1 MSDVVLLKET
11 DLVSSTFL
19 SPDTV
24 RAMWSKTYNADGLP
38 DWTHIFPYYDE
49 RVVFQDCIQRIEG
62 FENFQALCNRL
73 TNRCTSLRMDLNDI
87 IQKDNVIA
95 FDWKM
100 TMSFRKSPDTPIFGF
115 TKLTI
120 GPNGKIISQRDY
132 YDLWGDI
139 FNGIPGF
146 NKMYRKFMSRF
157 FG

>member
-1 MSDVVLLKET
+1 MSDVILFDET
-11 DLVSSTFL
+11 DLVASTFL
-19 SPDTV
+19 CPDTV

-49 RVVFQDCIQRIEG
+49 AVVFQDCIQRIEG
-62 FENFQALCNRL
+62 FENFKALCNRL
-73 TNRCTSLRMDLNDI
+73 TKRCTSLRMDLNDI
-87 IQKDNVIA
+87 IQNGNVIA

-115 TKLTI
+115 TKLTL
-120 GPNGKIISQRDY
+120 GANGKIISQRDY

-146 NKMYRKFMSRF
+146 NKMYRRFMGRF